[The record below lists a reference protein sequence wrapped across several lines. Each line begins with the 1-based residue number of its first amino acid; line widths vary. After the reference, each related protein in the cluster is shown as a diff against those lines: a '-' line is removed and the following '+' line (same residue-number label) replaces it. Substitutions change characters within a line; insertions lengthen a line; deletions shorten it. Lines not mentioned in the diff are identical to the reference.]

1 VREASRQGASP
12 SATAFV
18 ADAIREKLARMEE
31 ERMRALLEQAATD
44 PLFLADVEDVQ
55 RDFAGCERPP
65 TRRRPR

>member
-1 VREASRQGASP
+1 
-12 SATAFV
+12 V